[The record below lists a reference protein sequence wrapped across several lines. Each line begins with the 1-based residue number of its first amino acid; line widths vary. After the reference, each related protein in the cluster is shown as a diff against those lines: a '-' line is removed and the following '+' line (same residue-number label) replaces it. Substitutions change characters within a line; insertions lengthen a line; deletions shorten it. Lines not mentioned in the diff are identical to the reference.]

1 MRYSRAT
8 AYGVGRV
15 CKSDINVKI
24 IIYCAAPL
32 LGAFSAFAQTQSFA
46 PGQLAVLRA
55 GNGDLNLRLKQ
66 APIFVDQFDPT
77 RFNDAPTFTVAIPTN
92 GPKALF
98 FNGHAATEG
107 NLTRSADHR
116 LLAFAGFAGVNLLQT
131 PGVPSQLTIPRGF
144 GTLGAS
150 ADSFALVYSS
160 NNWYDSANP
169 RGVATDGAGNFWGCG
184 NLHGTTYYN
193 PQTAPQP
200 FEFKTL
206 LNTRAVKI
214 INQTLYAS
222 LNTADGQD
230 TEDAGGVY
238 GFVSGSTPVPLP
250 KDAGCAMSLV
260 FASASGYKKT
270 AGFDLN
276 SAGTIAYVADTVAG
290 IQKYV
295 KVGSVWKFAYN
306 FKIPQVIPK
315 DQNNGEGCFGVTVDF
330 NGANPVVYAT
340 TTEGWGGANSN
351 RVVRITDTG
360 AASVVTTIAQA
371 TSTNIVFRGIEFT
384 PEASPTTAAK

>member
-1 MRYSRAT
+1 
-8 AYGVGRV
+8 
-15 CKSDINVKI
+15 VKKL
-24 IIYCAAPL
+24 IYCATAV
-32 LGAFSAFAQTQSFA
+32 LGIYAASAQTQTFA
-46 PGQLAVLRA
+46 PGQLAVLRV
-55 GNGDLNLRLKQ
+55 GNGDINLRLKQ
-66 APIFVDQFDPT
+66 APVFVDQFDPAK
-77 RFNDAPTFTVAIPTN
+77 FNEAPVLTVAIPTN

-116 LLAFAGFAGVNLLQT
+116 LLALAGYTGVNLLQV
-131 PGVPSQLTIPRGF
+131 PGVPSQLSIPRGF

-160 NNWYDSANP
+160 SDAWYEAANP

-193 PQTAPQP
+193 SQAAAQP
-200 FEFKTL
+200 FELKTL

-214 INQTLYAS
+214 INQMLYAS

-230 TEDAGGVY
+230 TEDSGGIY
-238 GFVSGSTPVPLP
+238 SFVSGTTPVALP
-250 KDAGCAMSLV
+250 KDAGCTMSLV
-260 FASASGYKKT
+260 VATATGYKKT

-295 KVGSVWKFAYN
+295 KTGSEWKLAYN
-306 FKIPQVIPK
+306 LKIPQVIPE
-315 DQNNGEGCFGVTVDF
+315 DQNNGDGCFGVTVDF
-330 NGANPVVYAT
+330 SPANPVVYAT

-351 RVVRITDTG
+351 RVVRIVDTG
-360 AASVVTTIAQA
+360 ANSEVTTIAQA
-371 TSTNIVFRGIEFT
+371 TSTNVVFRGIEFT
-384 PEASPTTAAK
+384 PEAAK

>member
-1 MRYSRAT
+1 MAYSRVSVVRSGCSCT
-8 AYGVGRV
+8 LTM
-15 CKSDINVKI
+15 NVKTLT
-24 IIYCAAPL
+24 YCAVAL
-32 LGAFSAFAQTQSFA
+32 LGAGSTLAQTQSFA

-55 GNGDLNLRLKQ
+55 GNGDLSLRLKQ
-66 APIFVDQFDPT
+66 APIFVDQLDPT
-77 RFNDAPTFTVAIPTN
+77 RFNDAPALTVAIPTN
-92 GPKALF
+92 GPNALF

-116 LLAFAGFAGVNLLQT
+116 LLAFAGYAGVNLLQT
-131 PGVPSQLTIPRGF
+131 PGVPSQLSIPRGF

-150 ADSFALVYSS
+150 AGSFELVYSS

-169 RGVATDGAGNFWGCG
+169 RGVVTDGAGNFWGCG
-184 NLHGTTYYN
+184 DLHGTTYYN
-193 PQTAPQP
+193 ARTAPQP

-206 LNTRAVKI
+206 LNTRAIKI

-222 LNTADGQD
+222 LNAADGQD
-230 TEDAGGVY
+230 TEDAGGIY
-238 GFVSGSTPVPLP
+238 SFVSGSIAEPLP

-260 FASASGYKKT
+260 LASAPGFKKT

-276 SAGTIAYVADTVAG
+276 SAGTIAYAADTAAG

-295 KVGSVWKFAYN
+295 KTGNHWKLAYN
-306 FKIPQVIPK
+306 LTIPQVIPP
-315 DQNNGEGCFGVTVDF
+315 DENNGEGCFGVTVDF
-330 NGANPVVYAT
+330 SGANPVVYAT

-351 RVVRITDTG
+351 RVVRIMDTG
-360 AASVVTTIAQA
+360 AGSAVTTIAQA

-384 PEASPTTAAK
+384 PEATPTTAAK

>member
-1 MRYSRAT
+1 M
-8 AYGVGRV
+8 
-15 CKSDINVKI
+15 KPF
-24 IIYCAAPL
+24 IYCAAVL
-32 LGAFSAFAQTQSFA
+32 LGCFAASAQTQSFT

-55 GNGDLNLRLKQ
+55 GNGDITLRLKQ

-77 RFNDAPTFTVAIPTN
+77 KFNEAPTLTVAIPTN

-116 LLAFAGFAGVNLLQT
+116 LLAIAGYAGLNLLQT
-131 PGVPSQLTIPRGF
+131 PGVPSQISIPRGF
-144 GTLGAS
+144 GTLGAA
-150 ADSFALVYSS
+150 ADSFTLVYNS
-160 NNWYDSANP
+160 NTWYDSANP
-169 RGVATDGAGNFWGCG
+169 RGVVTDGAGSFWGCG

-193 PQTAPQP
+193 AQTAPQP

-206 LNTRAVKI
+206 LNTRAIKI

-230 TEDAGGVY
+230 TEDVGGIY
-238 GFVSGSTPVPLP
+238 SYASGATPQPLP
-250 KDAGCAMSLV
+250 KDAGCSMSLV
-260 FASASGYKKT
+260 VGSASGYKKT

-276 SAGTIAYVADTVAG
+276 PAGTIAYIADTAAG

-295 KVGSVWKFAYN
+295 KTGSEWKLAYN
-306 FKIPQVIPK
+306 FKIPQVIPG
-315 DQNNGEGCFGVTVDF
+315 DQNNGEGCFGVAVDF
-330 NGANPVVYAT
+330 SGANPVVYAT

-360 AASVVTTIAQA
+360 AASAVTTIAQA
-371 TSTNIVFRGIEFT
+371 MSTNIVFRGIEFT
-384 PEASPTTAAK
+384 PEAQPTAAGK

>member
-1 MRYSRAT
+1 L
-8 AYGVGRV
+8 
-15 CKSDINVKI
+15 ILNVKKL
-24 IIYCAAPL
+24 IYCAVAL
-32 LGAFSAFAQTQSFA
+32 LGAGSALAQTQSFA
-46 PGQLAVLRA
+46 LGQLAVLRA
-55 GNGDLNLRLKQ
+55 GNGDLSLRLKQ

-77 RFNDAPTFTVAIPTN
+77 RFNDAPALTVAIPTN
-92 GPKALF
+92 GPNALF

-116 LLAFAGFAGVNLLQT
+116 LLAFAGYAGVNLLQT
-131 PGVPSQLTIPRGF
+131 PGVPSQLAIPRGF

-150 ADSFALVYSS
+150 AGSFALVYRS

-169 RGVATDGAGNFWGCG
+169 RGVVTDGAGDFWGCG
-184 NLHGTTYYN
+184 NVHGTTYYN
-193 PQTAPQP
+193 ARTAPQP
-200 FEFKTL
+200 FDFKTL
-206 LNTRAVKI
+206 LNTRAIKI

-230 TEDAGGVY
+230 TEDAGGIY
-238 GFVSGSTPVPLP
+238 SYVSGSTPEPLP
-250 KDAGCAMSLV
+250 KDAGCTMNLV
-260 FASASGYKKT
+260 LASAPGFKKT

-276 SAGTIAYVADTVAG
+276 SAGTIAYVADTAAG

-295 KVGSVWKFAYN
+295 KTGGQWKWAYN
-306 FKIPQVIPK
+306 LTIPQVIPP
-315 DQNNGEGCFGVTVDF
+315 DENNGEGCFGVTVDF
-330 NGANPVVYAT
+330 SGANPVVYAT

-360 AASVVTTIAQA
+360 AGSVVTTIAQA

-384 PEASPTTAAK
+384 PEATPTTAAK